1 MNSRTDKN
9 KGGMSRRDFIKTST
23 AISLAALGTGASKVF
38 AAGSEKI
45 RYGIIGFGG
54 RASGAASNAVFADP
68 AVEIVAA
75 ADMFDDHID
84 ESLDKLRNGSQWV
97 TRIPSE
103 KLKITK
109 DTRFTGFEAYKKLL
123 ECDVDVV
130 ILASSPG
137 FRPRHLKACV
147 EAGKHV
153 FMEKPVATDPVGV
166 RSIIASSEL
175 AKEKGLTVVAGTMK
189 RHAPSNIEIMKRI
202 HDGAIGELVGGQC
215 YYNTGLLWIH
225 PRQPEWSDMEWQ
237 IRNWYYFTWLSGDHI
252 VEQHIHNIDAL
263 NWAYNDHPVKCLG
276 VGGREVRTE
285 PKWGNIYD
293 HFTTE
298 FEYANGARV
307 MSMCRQMD
315 GCSERMSERIV
326 GTKGVAIM
334 ERREILGENP
344 YKYEAERIDPY
355 IQEHKDLIES
365 MRQGKAINEGRQ
377 VAESTLTAVMARM
390 SAYTGRE
397 LSWDWVTNASKLDLS
412 PDKYEFGDL
421 PVRPVAVPG
430 KTPLV

>member
-1 MNSRTDKN
+1 MEYKKTN
-9 KGGMSRRDFIKTST
+9 KSSKLSRRDFIKTST
-23 AISLAALGTGASKVF
+23 AFSLAALGSGASKVF
-38 AAGSEKI
+38 AASSDKI

-97 TRIPSE
+97 TKIPGD

-109 DTRFTGFEAYKKLL
+109 DTRFTGFDAYKKLL

-137 FRPRHLKACV
+137 FRPKHLKACV
-147 EAGKHV
+147 EAGKHI
-153 FMEKPVATDPVGV
+153 FMEKPVAVDPAGV
-166 RSIIASSEL
+166 HSILDSCKK
-175 AKEKGLTVVAGTMK
+175 AKEKGLTAVAGTMK
-189 RHAPSNIEIMKRI
+189 RHDPSYIEIMKRI
-202 HDGAIGELVGGQC
+202 HDGAIGELVAGQC
-215 YYNTGLLWIH
+215 YYNTGLLWNH
-225 PRQPEWSDMEWQ
+225 ARKPEWSDMEWQ

-263 NWAYNDHPVKCLG
+263 NWAFDGHPVQCLG
-276 VGGREVRTE
+276 VGGREVRTD

-307 MSMCRQMD
+307 MSMCRQTD
-315 GCSERMSERIV
+315 GCSDRMSERVV
-326 GTKGVAIM
+326 GTKGVAIL
-334 ERREILGENP
+334 ERREIHGENA

-365 MRQGKAINEGRQ
+365 MRQGNAINEGRQ
-377 VAESTLTAVMARM
+377 VAESTLTAVMGRM

-397 LSWDWVTNASKLDLS
+397 LKWDWVMNASKLDLM
-412 PDKYEFGDL
+412 PKKLEFGDL

-430 KTPLV
+430 QTPLI

>member
-1 MNSRTDKN
+1 MGHKTHDKS
-9 KGGMSRRDFIKTST
+9 GRLSRRDFIKTST
-23 AISLAALGTGASKVF
+23 AVSLAALGSGASKVF

-84 ESLDKLRNGSQWV
+84 KSLNKLRNGSQWV
-97 TRIPSE
+97 TKIPSE

-109 DTRFTGFEAYKKLL
+109 DTRFTGFDAYKKLL

-147 EAGKHV
+147 EAGKHI
-153 FMEKPVATDPVGV
+153 FMEKPVAVDPVGV
-166 RSIIASSEL
+166 HSIIASCEK

-189 RHAPSNIEIMKRI
+189 RHDPSYIEIMERI
-202 HDGAIGELVGGQC
+202 HGGAIGELVAGQC

-225 PRQPEWSDMEWQ
+225 PRRPEWSDMEWQ
-237 IRNWYYFTWLSGDHI
+237 IRNWYYLTWLSGDHI

-263 NWAYNDHPVKCLG
+263 NWAFNGHPVKCLG
-276 VGGREVRTE
+276 VGGREVRTD

-307 MSMCRQMD
+307 MSMCRQTD
-315 GCSERMSERIV
+315 GCSDRMSERVV
-326 GTKGVAIM
+326 GTKGVAIL
-334 ERREILGENP
+334 ERREIQGENA
-344 YKYEAERIDPY
+344 YKYEAERVDPY

-365 MRQGKAINEGRQ
+365 MRQGKAVNEGQQ
-377 VAESTLTAVMARM
+377 VAESTLTAVMGRM

-397 LSWDWVTNASKLDLS
+397 LKWDWVMNASKLDLM
-412 PDKYEFGDL
+412 PEKLEFGDL

-430 KTPLV
+430 QTQLV